1 MRSYRRGSCQMAL
14 TPGTRLSFVRLLVS
28 HSFVKLR
35 PLPIRVKRPEEERLA
50 KQTADLHSLETVLL
64 RAREI
69 AEGLGEVVIVY
80 FIDMAIAETRRKGPL
95 LAKDHKPRIRRSL
108 RASRKKRNTTTRDL
122 DQLDGLSSGLASKML

>member
-1 MRSYRRGSCQMAL
+1 MFTRRGQAVQKAPKTLASHSRYNSSYFVDFVYLMI
-14 TPGTRLSFVRLLVS
+14 VRLLVS

-69 AEGLGEVVIVY
+69 AEGRGEVVIVY
-80 FIDMAIAETRRKGPL
+80 FIDMAIAETRRKGPPP
-95 LAKDHKPRIRRSL
+95 ADHNSNPQFVKSFT
-108 RASRKKRNTTTRDL
+108 KEQN
-122 DQLDGLSSGLASKML
+122 

>member
-80 FIDMAIAETRRKGPL
+80 FIDMAIAETRRKTPP
-95 LAKDHKPRIRRSL
+95 LAKDHKPRISRSL

-122 DQLDGLSSGLASKML
+122 DQLDGLSSGLASK

>member
-1 MRSYRRGSCQMAL
+1 MAL

-80 FIDMAIAETRRKGPL
+80 FIDMAIAETRRKGPP
-95 LAKDHKPRIRRSL
+95 LAKDHNLESAGR
-108 RASRKKRNTTTRDL
+108 
-122 DQLDGLSSGLASKML
+122 